1 VHIEVWTEQISLGR
15 RIRERA
21 QYETQR
27 CSPNRNLQ
35 FSIRFRDSRSSGSF
49 VTDTYDPSS
58 SDIDLI
64 SVAEI
69 PRSDRFMGVTQGIRV
84 DVYTGIQADLERAF
98 RRDARDNNSVLYSFV
113 RGRSLYDPQGIISHL
128 KNLAAQ
134 IWHDG
139 PASPDM
145 EEEKNLQIAMQKA
158 LVNADRLSLRAARS
172 AEWREMA
179 HIYSSKLLL
188 ECIFVYC
195 RIHKLWASAM
205 WEMLKWDDP
214 RYGDILR
221 ILRSYLANP
230 SLESRLEATKEI
242 ALACG

>member
-1 VHIEVWTEQISLGR
+1 MRPSDAVLIEICNSVFGSAILG
-15 RIRERA
+15 I
-21 QYETQR
+21 
-27 CSPNRNLQ
+27 LV
-35 FSIRFRDSRSSGSF
+35 SGSF

-158 LVNADRLSLRAARS
+158 FAPLVLQNGAR
-172 AEWREMA
+172 W
-179 HIYSSKLLL
+179 HIFILQSYCSNVFSSTV
-188 ECIFVYC
+188 EYTNFG
-195 RIHKLWASAM
+195 
-205 WEMLKWDDP
+205 P
-214 RYGDILR
+214 QQ
-221 ILRSYLANP
+221 
-230 SLESRLEATKEI
+230 
-242 ALACG
+242 CGKC

>member
-1 VHIEVWTEQISLGR
+1 MRPSDAVLIEICNSVSGSAILG
-15 RIRERA
+15 I
-21 QYETQR
+21 QV
-27 CSPNRNLQ
+27 
-35 FSIRFRDSRSSGSF
+35 SGSF
-49 VTDTYDPSS
+49 ATDTYDPSS

-64 SVAEI
+64 SVAGV

-84 DVYTGIQADLERAF
+84 DVYTGSQGDLERAF
-98 RRDARDNNSVLYSFV
+98 RRDARDNNNSLLYSFV

-128 KNLAAQ
+128 KNLAVQ

-139 PASPDM
+139 PASPSM
-145 EEEKNLQIAMQKA
+145 EEASNLQNAMQKA
-158 LVNADRLSLRAARS
+158 LVNAERLSLRAARS
-172 AEWREMA
+172 AEWREIA

-195 RIHKLWASAM
+195 RTHKLWASAI

-214 RYGDILR
+214 RYCDVLQ

>member
-1 VHIEVWTEQISLGR
+1 MRPSDAVLIEICNSVFGSAILG
-15 RIRERA
+15 I
-21 QYETQR
+21 
-27 CSPNRNLQ
+27 LV
-35 FSIRFRDSRSSGSF
+35 SGSF

-230 SLESRLEATKEI
+230 SLESRLAG
-242 ALACG
+242 CGKSRSVVLPARFVAFCPFVTR